1 MTHPP
6 SDGSEQPAEGGAGG
20 EGMPLN
26 PSAADDF
33 AVVREALEPLARF
46 AGDPS
51 KDASR
56 FAGARYALA
65 ALSHIQARLARYETA
80 LGRIANG
87 NVGTLDPA
95 GDGGTYILTG
105 NEWLEFRIIARN
117 ALTENPDA

>member
-33 AVVREALEPLARF
+33 AVVREALTW
-46 AGDPS
+46 S
-51 KDASR
+51 N
-56 FAGARYALA
+56 YAWEEQKGIK
-65 ALSHIQARLARYETA
+65 ALSRLQARLARVEEA
-80 LGRIANG
+80 LEAAASQFDYYAEQHDAKTPPDRLKAATNQ
-87 NVGTLDPA
+87 NMA
-95 GDGGTYILTG
+95 
-105 NEWLEFRIIARN
+105 RMCRN